1 MRSRKHIVVSGIT
14 TPMAIVI
21 APFDVAGWSKLDI
34 VPGGGI
40 SAGVGVASLVVVA
53 IF

>member
-1 MRSRKHIVVSGIT
+1 MVSGIT

-21 APFDVAGWSKLDI
+21 GPLDVSGWSKLDI

-40 SAGVGVASLVVVA
+40 SAGVGVASLFVVA
-53 IF
+53 IFQAVV

>member
-1 MRSRKHIVVSGIT
+1 MVSGIT
-14 TPMAIVI
+14 TPMAMVI
-21 APFDVAGWSKLDI
+21 GPLDVTGLSKLDV

-40 SAGVGVASLVVVA
+40 SAGVGVGSLVVVA